1 MIIVKTTEGVH
12 YINEKEWAEVKFNQ
26 EAGMVYLR
34 DKMDGSFD
42 LINVLDV
49 RYVIS
54 VRYVSDSS
62 QVEDTTDSNEFDKLK
77 KDLSEAVRDS
87 SYFRQLLT
95 LTTNAIYDIEEICK
109 RTNENKTITEIVEDC
124 KKRMDDIIEIRTNQQ
139 QKKRNEKGERD

>member
-12 YINEKEWAEVKFNQ
+12 YINEKEWAEVKFNR

-34 DKMDGSFD
+34 DKMDGSFG
-42 LINVLDV
+42 LINVIDV

-109 RTNENKTITEIVEDC
+109 RTNENKTITEIVADC
-124 KKRMDDIIEIRTNQQ
+124 KKRMDDIVEIRTNQQ
-139 QKKRNEKGERD
+139 QKKRNEENKRD

>member
-87 SYFRQLLT
+87 LYFRQLLT

-109 RTNENKTITEIVEDC
+109 RTNENKTITEIVADC

>member
-1 MIIVKTTEGVH
+1 MIIVKTTEEVH
-12 YINEKEWAEVKFNQ
+12 YINEKEWAEVKFNR

-34 DKMDGSFD
+34 DKMDGSFG
-42 LINVLDV
+42 LINVIDV

-87 SYFRQLLT
+87 SYFRQLFT

-109 RTNENKTITEIVEDC
+109 RTNENKTITEIVADC
-124 KKRMDDIIEIRTNQQ
+124 KKRMDDIVEIRTNQQ
-139 QKKRNEKGERD
+139 QKKRNEENKRD

>member
-1 MIIVKTTEGVH
+1 MIIVKTTEEVH
-12 YINEKEWAEVKFNQ
+12 YINEKEWAEVKFNR

-34 DKMDGSFD
+34 DKMDGSFG
-42 LINVLDV
+42 LINVIDV

-109 RTNENKTITEIVEDC
+109 RTNENKTITEIVADC
-124 KKRMDDIIEIRTNQQ
+124 KKRMDDIVEIRTNQQ
-139 QKKRNEKGERD
+139 QKKRNEENKRD